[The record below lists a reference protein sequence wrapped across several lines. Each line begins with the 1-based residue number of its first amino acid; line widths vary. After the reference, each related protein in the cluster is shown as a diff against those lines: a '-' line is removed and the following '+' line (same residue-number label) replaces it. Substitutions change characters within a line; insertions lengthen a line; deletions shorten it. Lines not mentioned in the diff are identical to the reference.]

1 MKKDKR
7 NILIFVVIVLIIIFI
22 SYFVFSSGLTD
33 RLKASVQ
40 SMSASIDKDVNK
52 SDLPIINE
60 VINSSGE
67 EIVNT
72 DVSLIINTSSK
83 YNIKKVEYSFDLK
96 NWKTIK
102 EDINKKEASVRL
114 TFSKTMNKSVY
125 IRVENDHGYKSYPYE
140 TIVNIDKD
148 APVMEINN
156 NEDLVIYAKDNIKLS
171 KLQYSYDKLNWDSED
186 ISGEEMSLRKEGFEY
201 KYIRVVDSVGNIS
214 MVKEVK

>member
-7 NILIFVVIVLIIIFI
+7 NILIFVVIVLIVIFI
-22 SYFVFSSGLTD
+22 SYFVFSSGITD
-33 RLKASVQ
+33 KLKASAQ
-40 SMSASIDKDVNK
+40 GMKASVDRDVNK

-67 EIVNT
+67 NLVNT
-72 DVSLIINTSSK
+72 NVSLIINTSSK

-96 NWKTIK
+96 NWKIIE

-114 TFSKTMNKSVY
+114 NFSKTMNESVY
-125 IRVENDHGYKSYPYE
+125 IRVENDRGYKSYPYE

-156 NEDLVIYAKDNIKLS
+156 NEALVIYAKDNIKLS
-171 KLQYSYDKLNWDSED
+171 KVQYSYDKLNWDSED
-186 ISGEEMSLRKEGFEY
+186 ISGEEISLRKENFGY

-214 MVKEVK
+214 RVKEVK